1 MFQNEQA
8 GVNWRKI
15 KAEYIAGGISQ
26 RALAEKHGV
35 TWGTLR
41 KRANVEKWNEKRKAA
56 ENKMMQKVEQK
67 AAEEVADNAVALQRI
82 KAKLLKKL
90 EGMVDAYPEKNVAEM
105 RKKENGALLIY
116 RMKDI
121 AAVYAALEDKTI
133 KANVDIE
140 DLSPLTELLRDE

>member
-1 MFQNEQA
+1 MNKYHET

-26 RALAEKHGV
+26 RALADKYGV
-35 TWGTLR
+35 SRTTLMKKAVKEAWNT
-41 KRANVEKWNEKRKAA
+41 KRQQTEIKTIAKAQ
-56 ENKMMQKVEQK
+56 QKTVDEI
-67 AAEEVADNAVALQRI
+67 ADNAVMLQRI

-90 EGMVDAYPEKNVAEM
+90 DGMVDAYPDANVAEL
-105 RKKENGALLIY
+105 RKKQNGALLIY

-133 KANVDIE
+133 KASVDIE
-140 DLSPLTELLRDE
+140 DLSPLTELLRDD